1 VAVNPPRSSQK
12 ARTQYE
18 KEKRRY
24 AVTEFHYDQA
34 IQHSL
39 WTHGRDETDSTEQ
52 RRENVK
58 QLRERLELSGA
69 YNLSNKEPA
78 LLV

>member
-1 VAVNPPRSSQK
+1 
-12 ARTQYE
+12 
-18 KEKRRY
+18 
-24 AVTEFHYDQA
+24 VTEFHYDQA
-34 IQHSL
+34 TQHSL
-39 WTHGRDETDSTEQ
+39 WTHGRDETDRTEQ

-58 QLRERLELSGA
+58 QLRKRLELSGA